1 MENHLFIMSGTDAV
15 EAIGHYYEQ
24 EADLQKIIADNPH
37 LIIRSQDEDVH
48 NLYLIKREFDI
59 KAPDTSFSA
68 DHLFVDDTGVPTIVE
83 VKRSTNTQARREVV
97 AQILD
102 YACRASEWSVDRLR
116 RQFNE
121 TNDGKDFRSTVD
133 TDEFWYC
140 VSENLKSEHLRLIFV
155 ADTIPNTLRDLILFL
170 DRNLANIDVYGA
182 EVKPFDGNAGE
193 VLLTNFVCADNANKK
208 APSAA
213 QQHVG
218 KWSMDNFSEYLDKHQ
233 LSSYMPTFKEIKACA
248 DELGLVCVSGSGPL
262 NPTYYF
268 KLDDFEVFSIAGW
281 NSKRAGYTLTAQ
293 FCVKEQAEYFGDLVS
308 IDDLKKELS
317 SIPSRQQ
324 AEQSRLL
331 RVTPE
336 YVYIE
341 FSALQTEDDLSAF
354 KSIVLSL
361 VEKVKAKHSDSNETT
376 EC

>member
-1 MENHLFIMSGTDAV
+1 MENHLFIMSGEDAV

-83 VKRSTNTQARREVV
+83 VKRSSDTRIRREVV
-97 AQILD
+97 AQVLD
-102 YACRASEWSVDRLR
+102 YACRASEWSVDNLR
-116 RQFNE
+116 HQFKS
-121 TNDGKDFRSTVD
+121 TNAGKDFCSAVD

-140 VSENLKSEHLRLIFV
+140 VSENLKAEHLRLIFV
-155 ADTIPNTLRDLILFL
+155 ADTIPDTLRDLILFL
-170 DRNLANIDVYGA
+170 DRHLENIDVYGA
-182 EVKPFDGNAGE
+182 EVKPFDGNAGG
-193 VLLTNFVCADNANKK
+193 VLLTNFVCADKTNKK

-218 KWSMDNFSEYLDKHQ
+218 KWSMDNFSEYLNKHQ
-233 LSSYMPTFKEIKACA
+233 IGNYMPTFREIKACA
-248 DELGLVCVSGSGPL
+248 DELGLTCVSGTGPL

-268 KLDDFEVFSIAGW
+268 RLGDFEVFSIAGW
-281 NSKRAGYTLTAQ
+281 NSKRIGYTLTAQ
-293 FCVKEQAEYFGDLVS
+293 FCVKEQEKYFDGLVS
-308 IDDLKKELS
+308 IDYLKKELS
-317 SIPSRQQ
+317 NIPSREQ
-324 AEQSRLL
+324 AMQSRLL
-331 RVTPE
+331 RVSPE

-341 FSALQTEDDLSAF
+341 FSALQAKDDLEAF
-354 KSIVLSL
+354 KSIVRVLA
-361 VEKVKAKHSDSNETT
+361 ERAKSVPAKTHESNE
-376 EC
+376 